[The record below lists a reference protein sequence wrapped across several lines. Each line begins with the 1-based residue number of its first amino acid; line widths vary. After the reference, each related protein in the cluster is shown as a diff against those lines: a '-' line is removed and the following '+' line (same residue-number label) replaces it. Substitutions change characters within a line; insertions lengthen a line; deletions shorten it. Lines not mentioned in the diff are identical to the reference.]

1 MFLYQVLK
9 EEYFYMKSAG
19 VCTMKLVYHGTSPR
33 FSNLTIILP
42 LKGQTGH
49 NNSVFNMLNL
59 SGNKNKPDDSISC
72 VIYKILSYIL
82 LNVLNCEILFL
93 NIYDLLINL
102 VLLHLLHL
110 YNYKMNILIVSNE
123 FMLSADFCLLLV
135 CHLFILKCYFF
146 ITVLLFLSDPFICNV
161 STFYFC
167 NIKLERQ
174 HTNYDNDL
182 MC

>member
-1 MFLYQVLK
+1 
-9 EEYFYMKSAG
+9 
-19 VCTMKLVYHGTSPR
+19 
-33 FSNLTIILP
+33 
-42 LKGQTGH
+42 
-49 NNSVFNMLNL
+49 MLNL

-110 YNYKMNILIVSNE
+110 YNYKMNILIVSND